1 MTVEEWLGK
10 DNTLGQ
16 DIFNHKYLYTKEDG
30 TKETFDEWLDR
41 VSAGNEAVKDLI
53 VKKQFLF
60 GGRIL
65 ANRGLEKYGV
75 KTTYSNCYVI
85 TPPEDN
91 IESIFETAKK
101 MARTYSYGGGVG
113 VDISG
118 LAPNGAKVHNASRTS
133 SGACSFMDLYSTT
146 TGLIGQNGR
155 RGALMISLSCEH
167 PDIEEFLDIKKDL
180 NRVTKANISV
190 RMTDKFMEAAKE
202 GKEVELSFTRE
213 TGETIKK
220 TVNAREILMHLA
232 QNNWE
237 MAEPGCLFW
246 DRIQNWNLVS
256 EDPEFE
262 FGGVNPC
269 FSKEMRLLT
278 TEGYKTFGELEGKEV
293 DLINA
298 DGNRSHGKVWCSGEK
313 ETIILKTSKYC
324 DIVCTP
330 NHRFLG
336 ADNKEYYAYEL
347 KGKKIKTVF
356 KTFFPNHDRSYLRMG
371 YLQGDGTLTT
381 LKRKN
386 NGKRVD
392 INIGRR
398 DRDILPLFNFD
409 ECVVSMGRTIFGTTD
424 LTDKMIELG
433 FSIETLP
440 FREFPKTYDSWPIDL
455 KAAFLSGMYSANGC
469 IISSEK
475 DGRISYKTS
484 CYKLAKKLHDTLA
497 NDFGLSV
504 YVTTNKSTNVLFRN
518 GYYDCR
524 TSYDVNI
531 ANYHSQVIFANR
543 ISFWQYY
550 KRAAMDYMLSKK
562 PTLVRS
568 IHPGGIRKVYDFT
581 EPLTHW
587 GIVEGVVAHNCAE
600 EPLPAGGSCLLGSI
614 NLAEFVY
621 NDGHFMWDEFQK
633 TVRISIRAL
642 NDVLIEGLP
651 LHPLKEQRDSVRDWR
666 QIGLGIMGLAD
677 MLIKMGIR
685 YGSEE
690 AVEVCDMIGR
700 IMARTALEESC
711 IAASDKEPYP
721 KFKLDKIVQS
731 DYFTEHV
738 RNGDFLHMIE
748 KHGLYNSQLLTIAPT
763 GTLSTMIRVSGGI
776 EPIFANYYTRKTE
789 SLKGHDEYYKVYT
802 PIVKEYMD
810 KHGITDDKDL
820 PNFFV
825 TAGEL
830 DYKDRIAMQAVWQKH
845 IDAAISSTVNLSNN
859 TTVEDIF
866 DLYIKAWEAGLKGI
880 TVFRDGCAR
889 AAILSTG
896 DVANGRETN
905 DTPDESKR
913 GYIIPASDDLI
924 GLKRSVVSGCGKLHV
939 EAFFTRDTGELR
951 ELFLSKGSKGGC
963 NSFMSG
969 FSRITSLAARGGIP
983 FEAIV
988 DQLQSTIVCPSFATR
1003 RATKHDTSRGSSCPN
1018 AVGYA
1023 LIDMKQEAEAIV
1035 KALNGDTIF
1044 TGKKEETIEDVKSV
1058 ECCPNCGSK
1067 ELSHT
1072 EGCVTCPACGW
1083 SRCS

>member
-30 TKETFDEWLDR
+30 TKETFDEWLER
-41 VSAGNEAVKDLI
+41 VSAGDEAIKDLI
-53 VKKQFLF
+53 IKKKFLF

-190 RMTDKFMEAAKE
+190 RMTDKFMEAAKA
-202 GKEVELSFTRE
+202 GKDVELSFTRE

-232 QNNWE
+232 KNNWE

-262 FGGVNPC
+262 FAGTNPC

-278 TEGYKTFGELEGKEV
+278 VDGYKTFEELDGTEP
-293 DLINA
+293 LIVNA
-298 DGNRSHGKVWCSGEK
+298 DGDVVKSKVWCSGEK
-313 ETIILKTSKYC
+313 EVVKLIFENHQ

-330 NHRFLG
+330 NHIYRAFG
-336 ADNKEYYAYEL
+336 GSEVMAKDV
-347 KGKKIKTVF
+347 KGVMLEKPSF
-356 KTFFPNHDRSYLRMG
+356 DQYDSG
-371 YLQGDGTLTT
+371 YLVKDVIPA
-381 LKRKN
+381 
-386 NGKRVD
+386 GK
-392 INIGRR
+392 
-398 DRDILPLFNFD
+398 
-409 ECVVSMGRTIFGTTD
+409 
-424 LTDKMIELG
+424 
-433 FSIETLP
+433 
-440 FREFPKTYDSWPIDL
+440 
-455 KAAFLSGMYSANGC
+455 A
-469 IISSEK
+469 
-475 DGRISYKTS
+475 
-484 CYKLAKKLHDTLA
+484 
-497 NDFGLSV
+497 
-504 YVTTNKSTNVLFRN
+504 
-518 GYYDCR
+518 
-524 TSYDVNI
+524 
-531 ANYHSQVIFANR
+531 
-543 ISFWQYY
+543 
-550 KRAAMDYMLSKK
+550 
-562 PTLVRS
+562 
-568 IHPGGIRKVYDFT
+568 KVYDFT

-621 NDGHFMWDEFQK
+621 DDGNFMWNEFQN

-690 AVEVCDMIGR
+690 AVEVCDKIGR
-700 IMARTALEESC
+700 TMARTALKQSY
-711 IAASDKEPYP
+711 IMASQNGAYP
-721 KFKLDKIVQS
+721 KYKYENVINSGYLL
-731 DYFTEHV
+731 THLT
-738 RNGDFLHMIE
+738 GDNVCWLE

-820 PNFFV
+820 PDFFV

-845 IDAAISSTVNLSNN
+845 IDAAISSTVNLSND

-896 DVANGRETN
+896 DVANGKETN
-905 DTPDESKR
+905 DTPDETKR

-1044 TGKKEETIEDVKSV
+1044 TGKKEETIEDVKLV